1 MSEPSE
7 VIIPVFGVLD
17 VTGEVVVMWIIL
29 AVIAALSLLATRRL
43 QERPG
48 RFQNVIET
56 GVEYLENFFAGI
68 IGKKKAR
75 KYMYFLGSLFI
86 FIIFANYSGLFPG
99 VGMTKYAKAP
109 TSSLS
114 VTVGLGLMTF
124 VFLLVSSIRAKGVL
138 GFLKRFWNP
147 VIILPPLLI
156 LDEFIK
162 PASLALRLFGNIFG
176 EETVTE
182 QLYEILPIGAPV
194 LMMILSLLFCAIQA
208 VVFTMLTT
216 IYLDEAVEVE
226 GEE

>member
-1 MSEPSE
+1 MGEPSE
-7 VIIPVFGVLD
+7 VILPLFGILD

-29 AVIAALSLLATRRL
+29 AVVAVLSLLVTRNLR
-43 QERPG
+43 ERPG
-48 RFQNVIET
+48 KFQNVIEY
-56 GVEYLENFFAGI
+56 GVEYLDDFLSGI

-75 KYMYFLGSLFI
+75 KYFYFLGSLFI

-99 VGMTKYAKAP
+99 VGLTKYAKAP

-114 VTVGLGLMTF
+114 VTAGLGLMTF
-124 VFLLVSSIRAKGVL
+124 VFLLVASLRAKGVK
-138 GFLKRFWNP
+138 GFLKRFWSP

-176 EETVTE
+176 EESVTE
-182 QLYEILPIGAPV
+182 QLYEILPIGAP
-194 LMMILSLLFCAIQA
+194 LIMMVLSLLFCFIQA

-216 IYLDEAVEVE
+216 IYLDEAVET
-226 GEE
+226 EEE